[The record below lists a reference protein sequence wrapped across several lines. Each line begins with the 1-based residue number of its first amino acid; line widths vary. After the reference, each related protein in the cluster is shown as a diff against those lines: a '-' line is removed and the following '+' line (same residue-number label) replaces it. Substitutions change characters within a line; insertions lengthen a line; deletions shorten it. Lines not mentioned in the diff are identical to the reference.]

1 MDTYRASDTRSF
13 SDPKKLERKHEIL
26 FTEFL
31 IKYVIQ
37 IGTINEERSHEFKRG
52 LGEECGGHG
61 ERKGETNMM

>member
-37 IGTINEERSHEFKRG
+37 IGTINEKRSHEFKRG
-52 LGEECGGHG
+52 
-61 ERKGETNMM
+61 